1 MSNIINCSQCGEEI
15 DTGWM
20 SECPLCEQKVSDI
33 DLHDVDGRDSEVHAY
48 KQGSKNDRRML

>member
-15 DTGWM
+15 DTRWM

-33 DLHDVDGRDSEVHAY
+33 DL
-48 KQGSKNDRRML
+48 K